1 MPGPVTRAP
10 RCGPRRHQARVVR
23 RAWGAGGGGAEA
35 ALAPPDPCARSRRF
49 WWASDGV
56 FSAAQRRELERHSLP
71 RVVCDNTGL
80 ARVPADAFRLARSP
94 WDFKACEDIP
104 GLDLEAWREAAPPG
118 NRALVTSRGPVDP
131 APGSGFSHR
140 GLQLRVWRE
149 QQMGPTSPRAGGL
162 VPAWALPVCQRRCP
176 ARCRVPSERLG
187 RGGRLGS
194 RCLGPEL

>member
-23 RAWGAGGGGAEA
+23 RARGAGGGGAEA
-35 ALAPPDPCARSRRF
+35 ALAPPDPCACSRRF

-140 GLQLRVWRE
+140 GLQLPCVERAT
-149 QQMGPTSPRAGGL
+149 GDPADIPAGGRARPGL
-162 VPAWALPVCQRRCP
+162 GSPCLSEALPCALPSAQRAP
-176 ARCRVPSERLG
+176 GARRPPGVPL
-187 RGGRLGS
+187 S
-194 RCLGPEL
+194 RA

>member
-23 RAWGAGGGGAEA
+23 RARGAGGGGAEA

-94 WDFKACEDIP
+94 RDFKACEDIP

-118 NRALVTSRGPVDP
+118 NRALVTSGRPCRPRPGERLLTPRPPVAMCGESNRRPGRHPRGRR
-131 APGSGFSHR
+131 ARPGLG
-140 GLQLRVWRE
+140 
-149 QQMGPTSPRAGGL
+149 SP
-162 VPAWALPVCQRRCP
+162 CQRRCP